1 MEMGDEGFV
10 DVRVVSVDGVIG
22 AGKSHLLRDL
32 RAIRRDD
39 IFIFVEP
46 STRTNKMLA
55 LFYTDPARYG
65 AAMQFY
71 ILAMRLQIMIAVY
84 RAALAHPGATIIV
97 ERCFPA
103 DMVFVL
109 ANFRLGYFPLDGL
122 LDYTHLMKEI
132 VETLPLPSA
141 FFVLEVPSDEA
152 VRRIRTLRGR
162 LCEQGIEPTYLDEIA
177 KAYGDL
183 RELMLG
189 KGCGWVPLDWSLFG
203 TAEQFVELATAV
215 HPSRIRAQR
224 AIDAIGHAPIDD
236 DEPPRGLNGRVWALF
251 QKFLAKTGMT
261 FEQVCEFHEDS
272 LRKSD
277 AVNEGNAH
285 LDI

>member
-1 MEMGDEGFV
+1 MGDDGFV

-32 RAIRRDD
+32 RGIQRSDVLV
-39 IFIFVEP
+39 FVEP

-84 RAALAHPGATIIV
+84 LAALAHPGATIIV

-109 ANFRLGYFPLDGL
+109 ANFRLGYFPLEGL
-122 LDYTHLMKEI
+122 SDYMHLMHEI

-183 RELMLG
+183 RGLMLG
-189 KGCGWVPLDWSLFG
+189 KGCEWVPLDWSLFG

-215 HPSRIRAQR
+215 PPSRIQARR

-251 QKFLAKTGMT
+251 QKFLEKTGMT
-261 FEQVCEFHEDS
+261 FEQVCEFHEES

-277 AVNEGNAH
+277 AAHAGNAH